1 MLKQLSDYY
10 LIIQFIWN
18 PDGNIGIF
26 YFYMWTV
33 SDLNSINA
41 KHIFKPMLLV
51 MKLNVSVVRT
61 KFTVICFF
69 LINMSL
75 GKEIINYISL
85 CNRNY

>member
-1 MLKQLSDYY
+1 MFPSG
-10 LIIQFIWN
+10 F
-18 PDGNIGIF
+18 F

-61 KFTVICFF
+61 KFTFICF
-69 LINMSL
+69 LPVGGIKSI
-75 GKEIINYISL
+75 KYL
-85 CNRNY
+85 CMKGCAYR